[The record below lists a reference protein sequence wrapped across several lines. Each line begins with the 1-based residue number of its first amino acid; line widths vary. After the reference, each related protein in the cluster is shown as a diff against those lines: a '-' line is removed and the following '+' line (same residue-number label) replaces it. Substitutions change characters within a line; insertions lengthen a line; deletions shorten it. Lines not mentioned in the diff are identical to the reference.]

1 MVAKTKDD
9 VQKKI
14 KYVVESYDIL
24 EWKRPVVRNACTSQ
38 VTLAE
43 LTFEFMSYARSC
55 YTV

>member
-1 MVAKTKDD
+1 MVAKTKDG

-38 VTLAE
+38 VTLADI
-43 LTFEFMSYARSC
+43 RS
-55 YTV
+55 